1 MRTLTR
7 RSFLSVA
14 ATLPLTPEAP
24 EPYSYLREI
33 MARLDREPIR
43 DVAIYKGCS
52 VGPTVGVLENMM
64 GYFIEQ
70 QRGKVIVHK
79 AASLSW
85 STLTDEAVRFS
96 PKPRA
101 RNVAEVGYG
110 TDEPAEPLVFA
121 TMTEGDAAR
130 ESQWITSSSSN
141 PLEDIRAFWAEYNS
155 PEAKAARARASREEA
170 RRRASLWPYLAM
182 KGTI

>member
-1 MRTLTR
+1 MD
-7 RSFLSVA
+7 
-14 ATLPLTPEAP
+14 
-24 EPYSYLREI
+24 
-33 MARLDREPIR
+33 RLDREPIR
-43 DVAIYKGCS
+43 EVAIYKGCS

-130 ESQWITSSSSN
+130 ENQWTTSSSAN
-141 PLEDIRAFWAEYNS
+141 PLDDIRAFFEQYNS
-155 PEAKAARARASREEA
+155 PEAQAA
-170 RRRASLWPYLAM
+170 RRRAYAEEMRQLARLWERAGHGHLVPPPYRS
-182 KGTI
+182 TP